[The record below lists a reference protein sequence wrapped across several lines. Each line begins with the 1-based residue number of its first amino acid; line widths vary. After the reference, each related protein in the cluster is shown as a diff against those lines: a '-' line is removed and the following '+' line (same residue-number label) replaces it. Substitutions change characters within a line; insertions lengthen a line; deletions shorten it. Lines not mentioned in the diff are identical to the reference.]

1 VAGNFDTTLTVEPHA
16 WMARFVGRP
25 VVPLA
30 PMMAADPPEDD
41 HDVTGPVVR
50 KAAAPFPI

>member
-41 HDVTGPVVR
+41 RDAPGPDDR
-50 KAAAPFPI
+50 KAAAPFPL